1 MPNLTPADIARGL
14 HWCDTI
20 ETDPVA
26 KDLLASLVVLNARE
40 LLELAARG
48 MQGDWE
54 SWAKE
59 LMEQEKIPYTGNRG
73 FDISVWITGL
83 QNERDDLMELLKS
96 IGETYPQRMMMAPLV
111 AKARELTR

>member
-1 MPNLTPADIARGL
+1 MPNLTPADLARGL
-14 HWCDTI
+14 KWADTI

-48 MQGDWE
+48 M
-54 SWAKE
+54 
-59 LMEQEKIPYTGNRG
+59 
-73 FDISVWITGL
+73 
-83 QNERDDLMELLKS
+83 RDDLDLEEALRLNNKMMRHFDEACDLCERAQSERDELKALLKS
-96 IGETYPQRMMMAPLV
+96 IGETYPQRMMMAPLI